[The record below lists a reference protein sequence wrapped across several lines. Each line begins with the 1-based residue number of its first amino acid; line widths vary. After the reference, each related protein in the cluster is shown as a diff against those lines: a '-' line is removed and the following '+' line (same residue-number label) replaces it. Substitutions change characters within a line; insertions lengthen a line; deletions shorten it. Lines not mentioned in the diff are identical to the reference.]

1 MQGSF
6 GFRAEGL
13 GSRVWGLGETLWE
26 PKGTF
31 NGLRAYMKPFGI
43 GKRRGYRIRKLS
55 MPNPDPWPQFAL

>member
-31 NGLRAYMKPFGI
+31 NVTVGFGPI
-43 GKRRGYRIRKLS
+43 
-55 MPNPDPWPQFAL
+55 